1 MKVNVRRM
9 LGLASA
15 AALFLL
21 GCSVGY
27 LAKDKDQI
35 TSLSFS
41 YSQYVKRSSSNK
53 VDISNSSK
61 EVRHPRNGD
70 ETEISMHTVFMSGCD
85 KWQVTCDIHRF
96 IPRISSASRLQSAAP
111 EFSVITINKT

>member
-35 TSLSFS
+35 TSLNFS

-53 VDISNSSK
+53 VDISSK
-61 EVRHPRNGD
+61 EMRHLRNGD

-85 KWQVTCDIHRF
+85 KWQVIVIF
-96 IPRISSASRLQSAAP
+96 IAWITPESHQRQNCKVQLQIFLVIS
-111 EFSVITINKT
+111 INKT